1 MSFTSDIRSITRRYV
16 AMITQHNQEI
26 ADFEKKYATYYSRDV
41 FQKKRNELENAKRN
55 TVDAA
60 RNAIQA
66 LVAAYKAR
74 VKDMDALNGAEV
86 TDDAKLLTGAFKLT
100 SADLEA
106 MYDRAAAG
114 KGNRTMERL
123 ISDYARE
130 RDIFIARTF
139 HSAADKLEGSEVMK
153 QYAFNSFDRPEYA
166 DIMDNDQYFQQIT
179 PEAIKGD

>member
-1 MSFTSDIRSITRRYV
+1 MSFTSDIRSTTRRYV

-41 FQKKRNELENAKRN
+41 FQQKRNELENAKRS

-66 LVAAYKAR
+66 LVDDYKAR

-86 TDDAKLLTGAFKLT
+86 TDDAKLLTGAFNLT
-100 SADLEA
+100 AADLEA
-106 MYDRAAAG
+106 MFDRAAAG

-130 RDIFIARTF
+130 HDIFIARTF
-139 HSAADKLEGSEVMK
+139 HSAADKLEGAEVM
-153 QYAFNSFDRPEYA
+153 QRYALNSFDRPEYA
-166 DIMDNDQYFQQIT
+166 DIMDDDRYFEQIT

>member
-1 MSFTSDIRSITRRYV
+1 MSFTSDIRSTTRRYV

-41 FQKKRNELENAKRN
+41 FQQKRNELENAKRS

-66 LVAAYKAR
+66 LVDAYKAR

-86 TDDAKLLTGAFKLT
+86 TDDAKLLTGAFNLT
-100 SADLEA
+100 AADLEA
-106 MYDRAAAG
+106 MFDRAA
-114 KGNRTMERL
+114 GNRTMQRL

-130 RDIFIARTF
+130 HDIFIARTF
-139 HSAADKLEGSEVMK
+139 HSAADKLKAAETMK
-153 QYAFNSFDRPEYA
+153 KYAFNSFDRPGYA
-166 DIMDNDQYFQQIT
+166 DIMDSDEYFEKIT

>member
-1 MSFTSDIRSITRRYV
+1 MSFTSDIRSTTRRYV

-41 FQKKRNELENAKRN
+41 FQQKRNELENAKRS

-66 LVAAYKAR
+66 LVDAYKAR

-86 TDDAKLLTGAFKLT
+86 TDDAKLLTGAFNLT
-100 SADLEA
+100 AADLEA
-106 MYDRAAAG
+106 MFDRAA
-114 KGNRTMERL
+114 GNRTMQRL

-130 RDIFIARTF
+130 HDIFIARTF
-139 HSAADKLEGSEVMK
+139 HSAADKLEGAEVM
-153 QYAFNSFDRPEYA
+153 QRYALNSFDRPEYA
-166 DIMDNDQYFQQIT
+166 DIMDNDQYFEQIT
-179 PEAIKGD
+179 PAAIKGD

>member
-1 MSFTSDIRSITRRYV
+1 MSFTSDIRSTTRRYV

-26 ADFEKKYATYYSRDV
+26 ADFEKKFATYYSRDV
-41 FQKKRNELENAKRN
+41 FQQKRNELENAKRN

-60 RNAIQA
+60 RNAIQ
-66 LVAAYKAR
+66 VIVDSYKAR
-74 VKDMDALNGAEV
+74 VEDMDALNGAEV

-100 SADLEA
+100 AADLET

-130 RDIFIARTF
+130 HDIFIARTF
-139 HSAADKLEGSEVMK
+139 HSAADKLEGAEVM
-153 QYAFNSFDRPEYA
+153 QRYALNSFDRPEYA
-166 DIMDNDQYFQQIT
+166 DIMDNDQYFEQIT
-179 PEAIKGD
+179 PAAIKGD